1 MNGLSEPCMP
11 NRRLQNINSATVAY
25 RRCPFVLKV
34 VLLLSLISRTVSLTT
49 LWSDNECESRLLD
62 YNIVRQVSQLVPDK
76 ATNLRFRRVV
86 FLQHLH
92 NIRIILEQHNTLG
105 MLGGPIMY
113 LILFDIT

>member
-1 MNGLSEPCMP
+1 MFVSIWNAQLSESE
-11 NRRLQNINSATVAY
+11 IKY
-25 RRCPFVLKV
+25 Y
-34 VLLLSLISRTVSLTT
+34 LSIYLS
-49 LWSDNECESRLLD
+49 
-62 YNIVRQVSQLVPDK
+62 IVRQVSQLVPDK